1 MHCRGIA
8 DVPPIAIANLNH
20 LQPLARGRG
29 LLERRVAP
37 VPQGRMLFVEEL
49 EGVTAVGEKVTEEL
63 EAASRP
69 QTKAGAHAPG

>member
-8 DVPPIAIANLNH
+8 DVPPIANSNLNH

-37 VPQGRMLFVEEL
+37 VPPWRMLIVEEL

-63 EAASRP
+63 EAASL
-69 QTKAGAHAPG
+69 AE